1 MSDVTRRNFVKT
13 GALATAFF
21 VSGTK
26 TQKCWEQMIGLMSA

>member
-26 TQKCWEQMIGLMSA
+26 NAKVLEQMIG